1 MVRFS
6 LFCKKGCHIEVARG
20 SVLLMKIKIEPA
32 IDESIISSQQIEN
45 SSWVLEIWIRFIRR
59 RNISKL
65 ATRVMLCNDIDLP
78 LFNRSKP
85 WQKSNLNDLSVD
97 LARKRITWFFFH
109 ITLFLYFFRNIIC
122 TSFYRFAI
130 RVFLH
135 GISF

>member
-1 MVRFS
+1 MTIFFHYTKSVCMVRFS

-20 SVLLMKIKIEPA
+20 SFLLMKIKIEPA
-32 IDESIISSQQIEN
+32 IDESIISSQRIEN

-59 RNISKL
+59 RNISNL

-97 LARKRITWFFFH
+97 LARKRITCF
-109 ITLFLYFFRNIIC
+109 YFILRC
-122 TSFYRFAI
+122 FYTFS
-130 RVFLH
+130 
-135 GISF
+135 GI

>member
-1 MVRFS
+1 MVRSS
-6 LFCKKGCHIEVARG
+6 LFLQQGMSQWSCLVKLFVN
-20 SVLLMKIKIEPA
+20 VKIEPA
-32 IDESIISSQQIEN
+32 IDEPIISSQRIKN
-45 SSWVLEIWIRFIRR
+45 ISRGLYKIWIRFIRR

-78 LFNRSKP
+78 LFKVKTLTKVKFKWS
-85 WQKSNLNDLSVD
+85 LSWSCKEENY
-97 LARKRITWFFFH
+97 LFLFH